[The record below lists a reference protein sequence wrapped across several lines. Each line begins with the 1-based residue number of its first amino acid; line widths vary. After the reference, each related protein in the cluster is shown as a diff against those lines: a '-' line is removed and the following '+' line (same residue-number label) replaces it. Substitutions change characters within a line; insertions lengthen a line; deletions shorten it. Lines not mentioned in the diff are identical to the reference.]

1 MRNSWHPWLGACAQ
15 RIAAASPGAKAS
27 FSLATDRV
35 DHAAWPRP
43 SPRAPLL
50 RTKPPGFTVR
60 LRTRHPSLIASEQNP
75 NVRGKLL
82 AAALGA
88 LLAATVLVP
97 TSLGESIA
105 QSLMGR
111 GLVRAEIVVKRDSA
125 ILVYRVDR
133 GRVRAFNRS
142 SLTLRELDGTIV
154 VVPISPA
161 TRFELGPRV
170 VGLNALRRGMNAT
183 TTRVGDAPAE
193 RVQLAPR

>member
-1 MRNSWHPWLGACAQ
+1 M
-15 RIAAASPGAKAS
+15 
-27 FSLATDRV
+27 
-35 DHAAWPRP
+35 
-43 SPRAPLL
+43 
-50 RTKPPGFTVR
+50 
-60 LRTRHPSLIASEQNP
+60 
-75 NVRGKLL
+75 RGKLL

-88 LLAATVLVP
+88 LLMAIVLVP

-125 ILVYRVDR
+125 VLVYRVDR

-161 TRFELGPRV
+161 TRFELGTRV
-170 VGLNALRRGMNAT
+170 VGWNAVRRGMNAT

-193 RVQLAPR
+193 RVQLVLR